1 MMFLVDPVII
11 RHATLADTE
20 ELIEFWARAG
30 ENGSRPADRPALIR
44 QLIERDPEA
53 VLVAEIDGRIA
64 ATIVAGWDGWRANL
78 YRLAVDP
85 RVRGRG
91 LGRRMVQLAEDRLR
105 SLGAERFGAMVL
117 DDNEP
122 GQSLW
127 TSAGYSQQSDWS
139 RWVRS
144 AVE

>member
-1 MMFLVDPVII
+1 MDQVII
-11 RHATLADTE
+11 RNAAPADTE

-30 ENGSRPADRPALIR
+30 ENGSRPADRPELVHRLID
-44 QLIERDPEA
+44 RDPEA

-85 RVRGRG
+85 ELRGRG
-91 LGRRMVQLAEDRLR
+91 LGRRMLGLAEDRLR
-105 SLGAERFGAMVL
+105 ALGAERFCAMVL
-117 DDNEP
+117 DDNEV

-127 TSAGYSQQSDWS
+127 TSADYTPQGEWS
-139 RWVRS
+139 RWVK
-144 AVE
+144 AAN